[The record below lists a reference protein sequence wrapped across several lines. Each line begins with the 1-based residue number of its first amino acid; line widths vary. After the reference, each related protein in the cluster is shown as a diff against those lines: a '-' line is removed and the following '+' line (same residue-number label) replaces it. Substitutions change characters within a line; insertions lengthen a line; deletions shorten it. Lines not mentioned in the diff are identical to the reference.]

1 MRPVADV
8 RSGCFVNYALIAQD
22 RHRVVET
29 PHSSPVREWTYVLN
43 SWRRKLV
50 DKKYVMPLLGVAA
63 TGGVLLLRGLGFF
76 QVWELHTFD
85 WMMNHRPAERPD
97 DRIVIIGITESD
109 IMRQDT
115 AAVSDDLMANLIE
128 AVNAQSPTVIGLDFF
143 RNVPRDGGY
152 ERLQKLFAET
162 PNIIGIEKVIDDEAL
177 SAVSGNSVLS
187 KNHRVAASDLIVD
200 VDGRVRRGFFF
211 PSADQRVIEGLA
223 FRVALEYL
231 ATHDIT
237 PGDNPDVL
245 ELGYARLP
253 PFEKNSGGYRNA
265 DAGGYQ
271 IVMNWRSNLSFEIYS
286 AQDVL
291 NGELPPNALREK
303 IVLIGSMQSGDA
315 DVFFTP
321 YSNAGRGNL
330 LPSHG
335 IEIHASLVSQII
347 SAAFGQR
354 PPIKTLPD
362 RGEMVLIAAYAGL
375 GILLYRLGRSDL
387 NRLII
392 FGSCVGITFGVSYL
406 ALMLGGWWLPVVPVS
421 LSLFASPVI
430 TRLQKINRLQTLS
443 QVDELT
449 QLANRRS
456 FQDHLNREWQ
466 RALRSHTP
474 LSLIICDVD
483 YFKFYNDTYG
493 HPVGDECLRQVAR
506 AIGESV
512 RRPDD
517 LAARYGGEEFV
528 VLMPNTTAE
537 GAVQIAKDAAKRVQ
551 ALKIEHKSSQVSPY
565 VSISLGVT
573 TLMPSQDM
581 AVSTLVDT
589 ADLGL
594 YEAKRRGRNQ
604 VVLRRPWAVD

>member
-1 MRPVADV
+1 M
-8 RSGCFVNYALIAQD
+8 
-22 RHRVVET
+22 
-29 PHSSPVREWTYVLN
+29 
-43 SWRRKLV
+43 
-50 DKKYVMPLLGVAA
+50 
-63 TGGVLLLRGLGFF
+63 LLRGFGFL

-85 WMMNHRPAERPD
+85 WMMNHRLVEPPD
-97 DRIVIIGITESD
+97 ERIVIIGITESD
-109 IMRQDT
+109 IERADT
-115 AAVSDDLMANLIE
+115 AAVSDSLMADLIE
-128 AVNAQSPTVIGLDFF
+128 KVNAQSPTVIGLDFF
-143 RNVPRDGGY
+143 RNVPRDDGY
-152 ERLQKLFAET
+152 ARLQELFAET

-187 KNHRVAASDLIVD
+187 QNDRVAASDLIVD
-200 VDGRVRRGFFF
+200 VDGRVRRGFLF
-211 PSADQRVIEGLA
+211 PDAKNRVIEGLA

-231 ATHDIT
+231 ATHDIA
-237 PGDNPDVL
+237 PGGDRDLL
-245 ELGYARLP
+245 ELGYARIP
-253 PFEKNSGGYRNA
+253 PFEKNTGGYRNA

-271 IVMNWRSNLSFEIYS
+271 IVMNWRSNLKFQTYS
-286 AQDVL
+286 SQEVL
-291 NGELPPNALREK
+291 NDELPPDALREK

-321 YSNAGRGNL
+321 YSNRGKGNL

-354 PPIKTLPD
+354 SPIRTLSNQV
-362 RGEMVLIAAYAGL
+362 ETILIAIYAGL
-375 GILLYRLGRSDL
+375 GVYLYRLGRSDL
-387 NRLII
+387 HRLIM
-392 FGSCVGITFGVSYL
+392 FGGCMGATFATSHM
-406 ALMLGGWWLPVVPVS
+406 ALMVGGWWLPIVPVS
-421 LSLFASPVI
+421 MSLFASPVV

-456 FQDHLNREWQ
+456 FQEHLSREWQ
-466 RALRSHTP
+466 RAVRSHTP
-474 LSLIICDVD
+474 ISLILCDVD

-493 HPVGDECLRQVAR
+493 HPEGDECLRQVAK
-506 AIGESV
+506 AIQESV

-537 GAVQIAKDAAKRVQ
+537 GAMQIAREAAAKVQ
-551 ALKIEHKSSQVSPY
+551 ALQIEHKSSQVSPY

-573 TLMPSQDM
+573 TLIPKQDTAM
-581 AVSTLVDT
+581 STLVDT

-604 VVLRRPWAVD
+604 VVLRRPWAVN

>member
-1 MRPVADV
+1 M
-8 RSGCFVNYALIAQD
+8 GCFGYLPFYAAIAQD
-22 RHRVVET
+22 GFYVVET
-29 PHSSPVREWTYVLN
+29 PHSSFAGEWKHTLN
-43 SWRRKLV
+43 AWRRKLF
-50 DKKYVMPLLGVAA
+50 DKKYVVPLLGIVT
-63 TGGVLLLRGLGFF
+63 TGGVLLLRSLGAL

-85 WMMNHRPAERPD
+85 WMMIHRLAERPD
-97 DRIVIIGITESD
+97 DRIVIIAVTEAD
-109 IMRQDT
+109 IMREDT
-115 AAVSDDLMANLIE
+115 AAFSDDLMANLIE
-128 AVNAQSPTVIGLDFF
+128 KIKTDSPTVIGLDLF
-143 RNVPRDGGY
+143 RNVPRDRGY
-152 ERLQKLFAET
+152 ERLQTVFEET

-177 SAVSGNSVLS
+177 AAVSGNSVLS
-187 KNHRVAASDLIVD
+187 QKNQVAASDLIVD
-200 VDGRVRRGFFF
+200 VDGRVRRGFLF
-211 PSADQRVIEGLA
+211 PSADARVIEGLA

-231 ATHDIT
+231 STQGIE
-237 PGDNPDVL
+237 PGGSQDLL
-245 ELGYARLP
+245 ELGYARIP
-253 PFEKNSGGYRNA
+253 PFEKNSGGYHNA

-271 IVMNWRSNLSFEIYS
+271 IVMNWQSHLRFDTYS
-286 AQDVL
+286 SHQVL
-291 NGELPPNALREK
+291 NGELPANALRDK

-321 YSNAGRGNL
+321 YSDRGSVNL

-335 IEIHASLVSQII
+335 IELHASLVSQII

-354 PPIKTLPD
+354 HIIRMLP
-362 RGEMVLIAAYAGL
+362 EQAEVALIAVYAGL
-375 GILLYRLGRSDL
+375 GILLYRWGRSDMS
-387 NRLII
+387 RLVLL
-392 FGSCVGITFGVSYL
+392 GGCWGMTFGVSYL

-456 FQDHLNREWQ
+456 FQDHLTKEWQ

-474 LSLIICDVD
+474 ISLILCDVD

-493 HPVGDECLRQVAR
+493 HPEGDECLRQVAR
-506 AIGESV
+506 AIGKAV

-528 VLMPNTTAE
+528 VLLPNTTAE
-537 GAVQIAKDAAKRVQ
+537 GAMQIAKDAAERVQ
-551 ALKIEHKSSQVSPY
+551 ALEIEHKSSQVSPY

-573 TLMPSQDM
+573 TLIPKQDM

-604 VVLRRPWAVD
+604 VVLRRPWAVE

>member
-1 MRPVADV
+1 MV
-8 RSGCFVNYALIAQD
+8 
-22 RHRVVET
+22 
-29 PHSSPVREWTYVLN
+29 
-43 SWRRKLV
+43 
-50 DKKYVMPLLGVAA
+50 PLLGVAA
-63 TGGVLLLRGLGFF
+63 TGGVLLLRGMGAF

-85 WMMNHRPAERPD
+85 WMMNHRLAERPD

-115 AAVSDDLMANLIE
+115 AAISDDLMATLVE
-128 AVNAQSPTVIGLDFF
+128 KVKAQSPTVIGLDFF
-143 RNVPRDGGY
+143 RNVPRDEGY
-152 ERLQKLFAET
+152 ERLQEIFQET

-187 KNHRVAASDLIVD
+187 QKDQVAASDLIVD
-200 VDGRVRRGFFF
+200 VDARVRRGFLF
-211 PSADQRVIEGLA
+211 PSANERVIEGLS
-223 FRVALEYL
+223 FRVAIEYL
-231 ATHDIT
+231 ATHDI
-237 PGDNPDVL
+237 NPAGSPDLL
-245 ELGYARLP
+245 ELGYARIP

-271 IVMNWRSNLSFEIYS
+271 IVMNWRSDLRFEKYTS
-286 AQDVL
+286 QEVL
-291 NGELPPNALREK
+291 DGKLPPNALREK
-303 IVLIGSMQSGDA
+303 IVMIGSMQSGDA

-321 YSNAGRGNL
+321 YSHRSEGGNL

-335 IEIHASLVSQII
+335 IEIHASLVSQLI

-354 PPIKTLPD
+354 PTIKTLPD
-362 RGEMVLIAAYAGL
+362 QVEMILIAAYAGL
-375 GILLYRLGRSDL
+375 GILLYRFGRSDAS
-387 NRLII
+387 RLLI
-392 FGSCVGITFGVSYL
+392 FGSVVGVTFGGSHL
-406 ALMLGGWWLPVVPVS
+406 ALMLAGWWLPVVPVS
-421 LSLFASPVI
+421 LSLLASPVI

-456 FQDHLNREWQ
+456 FQDNLNREWQ
-466 RALRSHTP
+466 RAMRSHTP
-474 LSLIICDVD
+474 ISLILCDVD

-493 HPVGDECLRQVAR
+493 HPEGDECLRQVAR

-528 VLMPNTTAE
+528 LLLPNTTAE
-537 GAVQIAKDAAKRVQ
+537 GAMQIAKDAAEKVQ
-551 ALKIEHKSSQVSPY
+551 ALKIDHKSSQVSPH

-573 TLMPSQDM
+573 TLVPKQDM
-581 AVSTLVDT
+581 AMSTLVDT